1 MTAAFTGGYKSSAKC
16 FIAGTLVLTANG
28 VVAIEMIKT
37 GDMVYATNVE
47 TLEVSLKPVLETY
60 IRETSHLVHITVN
73 GEEIVSTFN
82 HPYYVKGQGF
92 VNAVDLCIGYEL
104 INNN

>member
-1 MTAAFTGGYKSSAKC
+1 
-16 FIAGTLVLTANG
+16 
-28 VVAIEMIKT
+28 
-37 GDMVYATNVE
+37 MVYAANVE

-92 VNAVDLCIGYEL
+92 VNAVDLCIGYEHWYNVDAE
-104 INNN
+104 NNQLWFFPSSIWLKKDNSEYGAYCNFR

>member
-1 MTAAFTGGYKSSAKC
+1 
-16 FIAGTLVLTANG
+16 
-28 VVAIEMIKT
+28 
-37 GDMVYATNVE
+37 MVYAANVE

-104 INNN
+104 INNNGEPLVVEQIFRED